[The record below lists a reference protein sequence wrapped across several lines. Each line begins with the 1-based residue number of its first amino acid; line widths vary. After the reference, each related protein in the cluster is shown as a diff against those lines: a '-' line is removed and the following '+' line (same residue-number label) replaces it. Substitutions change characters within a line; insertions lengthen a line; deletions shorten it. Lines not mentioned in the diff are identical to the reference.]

1 MKTDRILIVG
11 GGASGVILAAHL
23 LKCGPDT
30 LNVALVERR
39 PSFGA
44 GIAYSTDEP
53 DHLLNTRASGTGGSA
68 FGNGAW
74 ATGEYSTALGH
85 NSYADGDDSDSQAP
99 RHRALSRAGCAS

>member
-23 LKCGPDT
+23 LKCGPET

-44 GIAYSTDEP
+44 GIAYS
-53 DHLLNTRASGTGGSA
+53 
-68 FGNGAW
+68 
-74 ATGEYSTALGH
+74 
-85 NSYADGDDSDSQAP
+85 
-99 RHRALSRAGCAS
+99 LSLIHI